1 MELKLPI
8 LCSYKQGTMM
18 AIKKHVKN
26 IDLVTKKNVVMEN
39 LKNVNVQ
46 EYVSFE
52 KSPRKQKT
60 QTHEQ
65 TEMDFFLRLIVL
77 LRVQCSNQW

>member
-1 MELKLPI
+1 M
-8 LCSYKQGTMM
+8 
-18 AIKKHVKN
+18 
-26 IDLVTKKNVVMEN
+26 
-39 LKNVNVQ
+39 NVNVQ

-60 QTHEQ
+60 QTHKQ